1 MMQIPLDIENW
12 GGIISLNEHI
22 FIYKL
27 NLSMTAENQV
37 DQCQTLEIHDEVTGI
52 VKSQMSSSQ
61 LLFDLADLFK
71 VLGNITRI
79 RILHAL
85 NFSELCV
92 CDLVEVLEMSQS
104 AISHQLGIL
113 RASKI
118 VKFRKEG
125 KNVFYSLDDDHI
137 RSLLSDGIIHI
148 QEG

>member
-1 MMQIPLDIENW
+1 
-12 GGIISLNEHI
+12 
-22 FIYKL
+22 
-27 NLSMTAENQV
+27 
-37 DQCQTLEIHDEVTGI
+37 
-52 VKSQMSSSQ
+52 MSSSQ